1 MSLPTASEYFA
12 ARLDGHLRTITTD
25 AARRVF
31 LTAEAVKWQQRYREF
46 VATEGERHGL
56 PSQHY
61 SQPQA
66 ADFLIVMGDITAR
79 LSALRQMEAA

>member
-12 ARLDGHLRTITTD
+12 ARLDGHLRTLTTD
-25 AARRVF
+25 AAKRVF
-31 LTAEAVKWQQRYREF
+31 LTAEAAKWQQRYREF

-56 PSQHY
+56 PSPHY
-61 SQPQA
+61 CQPQA

-79 LSALRQMEAA
+79 MTSLQQKEAA